1 MTNYLEQISE
11 PVSQWYQG
19 SGVHAFMEWW
29 SGELKELVPNKYR
42 NDLFPDSV
50 AVYVTDVKSDEK
62 DAVVW
67 CDKKQTIKPVE
78 FDDSVEDKEWWHQ
91 LNHYLGTSE
100 VETEVTCLLEESE
113 VLIRSVAMPV
123 AVYSEI
129 ESVLTFEL
137 DKYIPFKPEDV
148 EFAFRKGDVVEGS
161 EKFPV
166 MLAVIK
172 KQQLNKLVSD
182 FEAKGLQLSGIDVNV
197 GTAETPVALGVNF
210 LPKDIRK
217 KKDWT
222 KIKWNA
228 GLMLVVLVLL
238 WFVMYSSLDN
248 KRVKIASLEEQ
259 VSVLKKDARRAKLLE
274 TELNNSIQAANFLGN
289 LKKNT
294 PNRMLIIQEL
304 TQKIPISTYLTRIMI
319 NQERVEVVGQ
329 SDNANSLVP
338 ILNQSDMWYEPQ
350 IVGNVTID
358 PRTNKEKFTIK
369 SEFKPA
375 GLEEVEN
382 ES

>member
-29 SGELKELVPNKYR
+29 SGELKELVPANYR

-62 DAVVW
+62 EAGVW
-67 CDKKQTIKPVE
+67 GEKKQTIKPLN
-78 FDDSVEDKEWWHQ
+78 FDDSVEGKEWWHQ
-91 LNHYLGTSE
+91 LNHYLGTAE

-123 AVYSEI
+123 AVYNEI

-137 DKYIPFKPEDV
+137 DKYIPFQPGDV
-148 EFAFRKGDVVEGS
+148 EFAFSKGDVVEGS

-172 KQQLNKLVSD
+172 KQQLNQLVSD

-197 GTAETPVALGVNF
+197 GTKEAPVALGVNF

-222 KIKWNA
+222 KIKWNI
-228 GLMLVVLVLL
+228 GLSLVVLALL

-248 KRVKIASLEEQ
+248 KRVKIVSLEEQ
-259 VSVLKKDARRAKLLE
+259 VSVLKKDARRAKILE

-304 TQKIPISTYLTRIMI
+304 TQKIPVSTYLTRIMI

-350 IVGNVTID
+350 IVGNVTVD

-369 SEFKPA
+369 SEFKSS
-375 GLEEVEN
+375 GLEEVGN

>member
-1 MTNYLEQISE
+1 MTNYFEQITD

-19 SGVHAFMEWW
+19 SGVHAFFEWW
-29 SGELKELVPNKYR
+29 SGELKGLVPAKYR

-50 AVYVTDVKSDEK
+50 SVYVTDVQGGKEGVNIWHEHS
-62 DAVVW
+62 
-67 CDKKQTIKPVE
+67 QGISQLS
-78 FDDSVEDKEWWHQ
+78 FDDSVEGKEWWHK
-91 LNHYLGTSE
+91 LNHYLGTAE
-100 VETEVTCLLEESE
+100 VATEVTCLLDESE

-123 AVYSEI
+123 AVI
-129 ESVLTFEL
+129 NDIDSVLTFEL

-166 MLAVIK
+166 MLATIK
-172 KQQLNKLVSD
+172 KQQLSQLVAD
-182 FEAKGLQLSGIDVNV
+182 FEAKGLQLSSIDVNV
-197 GTAETPVALGVNF
+197 GTAEAPVALGINF
-210 LPKDIRK
+210 LPKEVRK

-228 GLMLVVLVLL
+228 GLSLALLALL

-248 KRVKIASLEEQ
+248 KRAKIESLDEQ
-259 VSVLKKDARRAKLLE
+259 VSILKKDARRAKLLE
-274 TELNNSIQAANFLGN
+274 TELNDSIRAANFLGN

-294 PNRMLIIQEL
+294 PSRMLIIKEL
-304 TQKIPISTYLTRIMI
+304 TQKIPINTYLTRIMI
-319 NQERVEVVGQ
+319 DQERLEVVGQ

-338 ILNQSDMWYEPQ
+338 ILNQSEMWYEPQ
-350 IVGNVTID
+350 IIGNVTVD
-358 PRTNKEKFTIK
+358 ARTGKEKFTIK
-369 SEFKPA
+369 SEFKPSI
-375 GLEEVEN
+375 EEEDGN